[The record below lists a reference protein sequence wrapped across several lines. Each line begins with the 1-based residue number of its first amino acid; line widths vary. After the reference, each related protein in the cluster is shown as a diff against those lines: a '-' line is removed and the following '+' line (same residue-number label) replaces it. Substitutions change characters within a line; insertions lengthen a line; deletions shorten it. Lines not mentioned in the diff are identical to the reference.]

1 MEEALANAAKE
12 EAEARDRL
20 SIVAGAIPKGVSS
33 SQTVKDV
40 YAEWLK
46 KLEKLRY
53 WQGQYKKE

>member
-1 MEEALANAAKE
+1 MDESIANAAKE

-20 SIVAGAIPKGVSS
+20 SIVAGANPKGLIS
-33 SQTVKDV
+33 SQAVKDV

-46 KLEKLRY
+46 KLETLRY